1 MQLFILLIQI
11 CQIVNWIQWF
21 PDIYCFTWLKI
32 AILLIVCQTNNQ
44 AGLPSLK
51 NISRQIWHENPSFWD
66 QKKLDI
72 WSNNNFVLLYS
83 MREEVQGSR
92 EMVGV
97 EALHMLIK
105 MIKHFCF
112 LLYLRTIKPLKGKLI
127 PILQL
132 LIFRSKINFATF
144 KYIPYL

>member
-1 MQLFILLIQI
+1 MQLFILLIPI
-11 CQIVNWIQWF
+11 CEIVNWIQWF

-32 AILLIVCQTNNQ
+32 VILLIVCQTNNQ

-105 MIKHFCF
+105 NDIT
-112 LLYLRTIKPLKGKLI
+112 LLLSF
-127 PILQL
+127 
-132 LIFRSKINFATF
+132 IFKNYKTSKRQTDSNIAITYFQ
-144 KYIPYL
+144 I